1 MPIKKIMTKEVIS
14 FEPQMSL
21 EDVFAIMYRNRIS
34 GGPVVD
40 ENGDM
45 VGVIS
50 DADLIRAMAPNLFK
64 VMTLQSHAED
74 KELMREIQKR
84 LKRTLVKDVM
94 SPHVEKVVEA
104 ESIVKV
110 AAIMASKNLKHMPV
124 MKEGTAQVAGWVS
137 RRDLLRAMFS
147 RLGLSG

>member
-1 MPIKKIMTKEVIS
+1 MPVRKIMVKEVIT

-21 EDVFAIMYRNRIS
+21 EDVFSIMYQNHIS

-40 ENGDM
+40 EDGHM
-45 VGVIS
+45 IGIVT

-64 VMTLQSHAED
+64 VMTLQSHLED
-74 KELMREIQKR
+74 RELMKEIQKR

-94 SPHVEKVVEA
+94 TPRVDKVTEQ

-110 AAIMASKNLKHMPV
+110 AAILASKNLKHMPV
-124 MKEGTAQVAGWVS
+124 VKDGTNEVAGWIS
-137 RRDLLRAMFS
+137 RRDVLRSMFS
-147 RLGLSG
+147 RLGLG

>member
-1 MPIKKIMTKEVIS
+1 MPVRKIMVKEVIT

-21 EDVFAIMYRNRIS
+21 EDVFSIMYQNHIS

-40 ENGDM
+40 EDGYM
-45 VGVIS
+45 IGIVT

-64 VMTLQSHAED
+64 VMTLQSHLED
-74 KELMREIQKR
+74 RELMKEIQKR

-94 SPHVEKVVEA
+94 TPRVDKVTEQ

-110 AAIMASKNLKHMPV
+110 AAILASKNLKHMPV
-124 MKEGTAQVAGWVS
+124 VKDGTNEVAGWIS
-137 RRDLLRAMFS
+137 RRDVLRSMFS
-147 RLGLSG
+147 RLGLG

>member
-1 MPIKKIMTKEVIS
+1 MPVRKIMIKEVIT

-34 GGPVVD
+34 AGPVVD
-40 ENGDM
+40 EEGHM
-45 VGVIS
+45 VGIIT

-64 VMTLQSHAED
+64 VMTLQNHLED
-74 KELMREIQKR
+74 RDLMKEIQKR

-94 SPHVEKVVEA
+94 SPTVEKVVEG

-110 AAIMASKNLKHMPV
+110 AALMASKNMKHMPV
-124 MKEGTAQVAGWVS
+124 VKEGSTLVTGWVS
-137 RRDLLRAMFS
+137 RRDVLRSMFS
-147 RLGLSG
+147 RLGLG